1 MSMLGFLR
9 TGASTAGGAGRE
21 GGMRATATAA
31 STTYDVVAGRSAA
44 VVIKGYSTSFGL
56 ATRLLAEPIRG
67 HVRNVYALVRIAD
80 ELVDTSD
87 WAVENRAELLDALQE
102 DTERA
107 MRCGRSSNLVVHA
120 FAGTAR
126 SCGIGL
132 DLVQPFFDSMRTDLD
147 VARHDAESLD
157 RYVYGSAEVVGLMC
171 LRVFLTDPAATASY
185 DELAPGAR
193 RLGAAF
199 QKVNFL
205 RDLGE
210 DSDGLGRAYLP
221 GAAPG
226 VLTDAER
233 DAVCD
238 DVDADLAAAAEAI
251 ARLPRS
257 SRRAVAAAHALFAEL
272 SARLRATPAD
282 RLRRERV
289 SVPSG
294 TKARLAAYAAVTGR
308 TR

>member
-1 MSMLGFLR
+1 MSMLSFLR
-9 TGASTAGGAGRE
+9 TGAGDPGEASRTGAAGTR
-21 GGMRATATAA
+21 
-31 STTYDVVAGRSAA
+31 YDVVAGRSAA
-44 VVIKGYSTSFGL
+44 VVISGYSTSFGL

-67 HVRNVYALVRIAD
+67 HVRTIYALVRIAD
-80 ELVDTSD
+80 ELVDTSA
-87 WAVENRAELLDALQE
+87 WSVEDRSELLDRLQE

-120 FAGTAR
+120 FAATAR
-126 SCGIGL
+126 SCGIGP

-147 VARHDAESLD
+147 VARHDAESLE
-157 RYVYGSAEVVGLMC
+157 RYVFGSAEVVGLMC

-210 DSDGLGRAYLP
+210 DSDALGRCYLP
-221 GAAPG
+221 GAVAG
-226 VLTDAER
+226 ALTDAAR
-233 DAVCD
+233 DEICD

-251 ARLPRS
+251 ARLPWS

-272 SARLRATPAD
+272 SARLRATPAEQLS
-282 RLRRERV
+282 RQRV
-289 SVPSG
+289 SVPG
-294 TKARLAAYAAVTGR
+294 AVKARLAAYAAVTGR